1 MIYSYRS
8 ETLYRIIPDK
18 YILSQESIKKKE
30 IFFSFTITI
39 VTKMSLNKKEKK
51 IDNTTS
57 RIWIYPKQNIVHGFY
72 NSLMKFLKFKNGL
85 ISLFDIFSDDF
96 SSSIGSCVL

>member
-51 IDNTTS
+51 NWQYHVTNLDLS
-57 RIWIYPKQNIVHGFY
+57 KAKYCSWLLQ
-72 NSLMKFLKFKNGL
+72 FL
-85 ISLFDIFSDDF
+85 DEIFE
-96 SSSIGSCVL
+96 I